1 MKKALTSGL
10 VLLALGLV
18 CGLVL
23 AVVNYFTAPV
33 IAAHEREA
41 TLAALGDILGDE
53 WQVSDFDGLDEVEN
67 VTAEIGKAYY
77 LKVDG
82 TLRVAVYSV
91 TTTGYASG
99 LTVLIAVD
107 SNLKVLGYQVLSN
120 SETVGIGK
128 AAIEADEWNMV
139 GSVLPDT
146 SRFQAT
152 AGATRTSNGMLNA
165 FLLVA
170 GQAAIDFGGAQ
181 G

>member
-10 VLLALGLV
+10 VLLILGLV

-23 AVVNYFTAPV
+23 AVVNYFTAPI

-41 TLAALGDILGDE
+41 ALAALGDILGNE
-53 WQVSDFDGLDEVEN
+53 WQVSNFDGLDEVQN

-82 TLRVAVYSV
+82 NLEVVVYSV

-99 LTVLIAVD
+99 LNLLIAID
-107 SNLKVLGYQVLSN
+107 SGMKVLGYQVLAD

-128 AAIEADEWNMV
+128 TAIEANGWNMI
-139 GSVLPDT
+139 GAVLPDT
-146 SRFQAT
+146 SQFQAT
-152 AGATRTSNGMLNA
+152 AGATKTSGGILDA
-165 FLLVA
+165 FVLA
-170 GQAAIDFGGAQ
+170 GEQAAIDFGG
-181 G
+181 GN

>member
-10 VLLALGLV
+10 VLLVLGLV

-23 AVVNYFTAPV
+23 AVVNYFTAPI

-41 TLAALGDILGDE
+41 TLAALGDILGDG
-53 WQVSDFDGLDEVEN
+53 WQVSDFDGLDEVQN

-82 TLRVAVYSV
+82 TLEVVVYSV

-99 LTVLIAVD
+99 LNLLIAVD
-107 SNLKVLGYQVLSN
+107 SGMKVLGYQVLSD

-128 AAIEADEWNMV
+128 SAIEANGWNMV
-139 GSVLPDT
+139 GATLPDT
-146 SRFQAT
+146 TRFQAT
-152 AGATRTSNGMLNA
+152 AGATKTSNGILNA
-165 FLLVA
+165 FVLVA
-170 GQAAIDFGGAQ
+170 ERASIDFGG
-181 G
+181 GN